1 MKVFFNPAYTN
12 FVYQNL
18 EKNSLRFD
26 QKVCNTEGLLDL
38 LELHAGIHT
47 SIKDEMG
54 RRLEY
59 CKAMAKYIEE
69 NVQSIFAASYNIDA
83 YNTAKQCLKWRDAFI
98 MSGWNGEANTGSKRL
113 DELSGIEKYFKLPSS
128 AERIK
133 VLIKAIKEGCN
144 LPDNLEIITPF
155 DYKYFSPYVKEL
167 LEALADRKD
176 KTVKISSQVLPEGN
190 SYLRQMADILINCK
204 KDALDLRKSD
214 GSVAVWLFEEKN
226 DALRYLSQLEDDS
239 FKVWINRD
247 NKTFDNYLSFVGKP
261 TCGSEDNG
269 VTVLGSI
276 PFLTLKLLEK
286 PLNLTSLVTYLGL
299 FVSPFSKEFRK
310 ELQET
315 ITSSGGYYNDDC
327 KEIIAKA
334 EKEDADAVK
343 KFLPDIED
351 IENALNEDFAY
362 TKDYLATY
370 IGNISAWLSSY
381 LTNEQIISGNRVQ
394 LEASKKI
401 CSYML
406 ALLDISNKTSF
417 TYQELMILFENLSA
431 DIKTEIYPGEKA
443 CRNIINSPSNFAE
456 VSESTIWCDFY
467 NPDEEVLSTSFMYP
481 SEKKYLEK
489 TLWKDEIEKTYNRYN
504 ELLPFLYTDK
514 KLILV
519 IVKKQG
525 TADVT
530 KNPVIIRLMKN
541 MKMDENKFYGN
552 LKKPDITK
560 LKGVKVLPS
569 SEINNHKQDEHG
581 LVHFTRTDLINFR
594 ETESYSSI
602 TNLIENPFDYVMEKH
617 CGFSMSGE
625 AAMNAV
631 YTTKGTV
638 AHAIIEELFNP
649 KHGGTAADIKKQI
662 ETRFEEVC
670 NQKILEEGGIL
681 LQKENK
687 SDTDIFRAL
696 MKECVNRLQYFI
708 EINNLK
714 VKACEQKHEKEEL
727 AEFSACGINFTGSI
741 DMVLED
747 DSGKPVIFDFK
758 YSGGFKKYQEMLKE
772 NRSMQLELYNA
783 LVKHSLGLNQ
793 SDCRRAYVLLPEVKV
808 ITQNTFEGAHYYIR
822 CERPHAS
829 LINEMKNSYLYR
841 RNQILNGEV
850 EDGEYIEL
858 EKLDYY
864 SQINDENNPLVPLGK
879 DEKEPFKAANKYSKY
894 ASFKAGK

>member
-1 MKVFFNPAYTN
+1 MKVFFNPAYTG

-18 EKNSLRFD
+18 EKNPLQLD
-26 QKVCNTEGLLDL
+26 QKVCNTEDLLDL
-38 LELHAGIHT
+38 LELHAGLHT
-47 SIKDEMG
+47 QVKDEIE

-59 CKAMAKYIEE
+59 CKAMALYIEE
-69 NVQSIFAASYNIDA
+69 NPNSIFAASYNIDA
-83 YNTAKQCLKWRDAFI
+83 YNTAKHCLEWRDAFVL
-98 MSGWNGEANTGSKRL
+98 SGWNGEANTGSKRL

-128 AERIK
+128 TERIK
-133 VLIKAIKEGCN
+133 VLIKEIQNGCN
-144 LPDNLEIITPF
+144 IPDNLEIITPF
-155 DYKYFSPYVKEL
+155 DYKYFSPVVKDL
-167 LEALADRKD
+167 LDSILQRKD
-176 KTVKISSQVLPEGN
+176 KNVTLKSQSLPKGN
-190 SYLRQMADILINCK
+190 SYLRQMGDILINCK
-204 KDALDLRKSD
+204 KDSLDLRKSD
-214 GSVAVWLFEEKN
+214 GSVNVWLFEEKN

-239 FKVWINRD
+239 YKVWINRD

-261 TCGSEDNG
+261 TCGSEDKG

-310 ELQET
+310 KLQEK
-315 ITSSGGYYNDDC
+315 ITSTGGYFNDGC

-334 EKEDADAVK
+334 DKEDAEAVK

-381 LTNEQIISGNRVQ
+381 LKNERIIPGNRVQ
-394 LEASKKI
+394 LEASKQI

-406 ALLDISNKTSF
+406 ALLDISSKTGF
-417 TYQELMILFENLSA
+417 TYQELMLLFENLTA
-431 DIKTEIYPGEKA
+431 DIKTEIYPGEKG
-443 CRNIINSPSNFAE
+443 CRNLINSPANFAE

-489 TLWKDEIEKTYNRYN
+489 TLWKDEIEKTYIRYN

-530 KNPVIIRLMKN
+530 KSPVIIRLMKN
-541 MKMDENKFYGN
+541 MGMEEKEFYDY
-552 LKKPDITK
+552 LEKPDITK
-560 LKGVKVLPS
+560 LKGIKILPS
-569 SEINNHKQDEHG
+569 SEINNHYQDEHG
-581 LVHFTRTDLINFR
+581 LVHFTRTDLIKFR

-617 CGFSMSGE
+617 CNFSMSGE
-625 AAMNAV
+625 AAMGEV

-662 ETRFEEVC
+662 DTRFEDVC
-670 NQKILEEGGIL
+670 NQKILENGGIL

-687 SDTDIFRAL
+687 ADTDSFRAL
-696 MKECVNRLQYFI
+696 MKECVNRLQHFI
-708 EINNLK
+708 EINNLT
-714 VKACEQKHEKEEL
+714 VKACEQSHNNVEL
-727 AEFSACGINFTGSI
+727 AEFNACGINFIGYI

-747 DSGKPVIFDFK
+747 ASGEPVIFDFK
-758 YSGGFKKYQEMLKE
+758 YSGGSKKYKEMLRE

-783 LVKHSLGLNQ
+783 LVKHSLGRNQLN
-793 SDCRRAYVLLPEVKV
+793 CRRAYVLLPEVKV
-808 ITQNTFEGAHYYIR
+808 ITPNAFEGDHYYIR
-822 CERPHAS
+822 CDRRQAS
-829 LINEMKNSYLYR
+829 LINEMRNSYLYR
-841 RNQILNGEV
+841 KNQIINGEV

-858 EKLDYY
+858 DKLDYY
-864 SQINDENNPLVPLGK
+864 SQIEEKALVPLGK
-879 DEKEPFKAANKYSKY
+879 DDKASYKAANKYSNY